1 MIIEQYVSF
10 ETAKLLKE
18 KGFKGKGAFFYD
30 SLGKLHSFDPWWWYI
45 TPKERYDAIDCSTQS
60 LVMRW
65 LREVHHILVSIE
77 VYCIVEHPIW
87 CYKYY
92 NLQKDYICVWHGTP
106 CPSINARCGEIC
118 SCCVCWFVIG
128 RRIRRFGTSIGKPQT
143 PDDCD
148 CGRQ

>member
-92 NLQKDYICVWHGTP
+92 NLQKDYIKISSQYKSYEEACEAAIQYCVKHL
-106 CPSINARCGEIC
+106 I
-118 SCCVCWFVIG
+118 
-128 RRIRRFGTSIGKPQT
+128 
-143 PDDCD
+143 
-148 CGRQ
+148 